1 MVENEG
7 LKMNRQKEGKAR
19 GLAQLTNAYVHSRQ
33 RNSKELAEDYVELIA
48 DLIDEKGEARAVD
61 LAQALGVSHVTVS
74 KTIRRL
80 KEVGLVHSQP
90 YRSIFLTT
98 EGHNLA
104 TTSRD
109 RHRIVREFLIALGVP
124 KATAKIDAEGIEHH
138 ASKATI
144 QAMRGYLS
152 KG

>member
-1 MVENEG
+1 MKGQRERKG
-7 LKMNRQKEGKAR
+7 RR
-19 GLAQLTNAYVHSRQ
+19 GAQLTNAYVHSRQ
-33 RNSKELAEDYVELIA
+33 RNSKELAEDYVELI
-48 DLIDEKGEARAVD
+48 DELIDEKGEARAVD

-80 KEVGLVHSQP
+80 KEVGLVHSRP
-90 YRSIFLTT
+90 YRSIFLTAK
-98 EGHNLA
+98 GCNLA
-104 TTSRD
+104 KKSRE

-124 KATAKIDAEGIEHH
+124 KTTAKIDAEGIEHH